1 MVRSSKP
8 IALICGAVSIAAT
21 MIFYLLIFGNIFTI
35 PMRWISLIFLVLAE
49 SIGTAKALNIKKSI
63 FGVANIITSL
73 FHIGIVLVMSIMF
86 VNVLPLFISKYILL
100 NILGLCVL
108 LAVDAIIV
116 YFGEHIDDKNSELAE
131 NQAVMDNLYTTA
143 KSLAIEYSESAYGK
157 SLDELSEL
165 IRYSDNSALSND
177 EVLISEK
184 LEELQEVLSTD
195 DCESVPR
202 RISDI
207 ENIIKLRSLK
217 IKAVKRGHY

>member
-1 MVRSSKP
+1 MVRNSKP
-8 IALICGAVSIAAT
+8 IALICGAVSIAVT
-21 MIFYLLIFGNIFTI
+21 VIFYLLIFGNIFTI

-108 LAVDAIIV
+108 LAVDVIIV
-116 YFGEHIDDKNSELAE
+116 CFGEHTDDKNSELTE
-131 NQAVMDNLYTTA
+131 NQAVMDSLYTTA
-143 KSLAIEYSESAYGK
+143 KSLAIENSESAYGK

-217 IKAVKRGHY
+217 IKGVKRGHY

>member
-1 MVRSSKP
+1 MVRNSKP

-21 MIFYLLIFGNIFTI
+21 VIFYLLIFGNIFTI

-108 LAVDAIIV
+108 LAVDVIIV
-116 YFGEHIDDKNSELAE
+116 YFEEHTDDKNSELAE
-131 NQAVMDNLYTTA
+131 NQAVMDSLYTTA
-143 KSLAIEYSESAYGK
+143 KSLAIEYGESAYGK